1 MENQEDITGHVK
13 EFFTSLC
20 TKEKWEWP
28 LLNNL
33 AFNRIGKDYVQWL
46 EREFEEEVVRQAVF
60 VLGGDKA
67 WVTMVFLWSSS
78 SVFGTR

>member
-13 EFFTSLC
+13 EFFTSLY

-28 LLNNL
+28 SLNNL

-60 VLGGDKA
+60 VLVGDKA
-67 WVTMVFLWSSS
+67 WVPMVFL
-78 SVFGTR
+78 